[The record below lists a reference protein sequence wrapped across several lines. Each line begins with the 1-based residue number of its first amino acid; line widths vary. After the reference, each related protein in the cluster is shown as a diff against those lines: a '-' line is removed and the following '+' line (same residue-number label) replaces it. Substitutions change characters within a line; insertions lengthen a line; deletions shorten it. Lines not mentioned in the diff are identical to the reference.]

1 MMAEVVKEAASR
13 HVIVEDANAAVERDS
28 AQIRMAIQGWGATPG
43 IYLVLADH
51 ICHTGVQACWVCS
64 LPHQQSWC
72 WTTWSSRTEAW
83 TSCRLLWIAMDG
95 ANGKGEKT
103 KKVLLPLIK
112 ARKCWSVGN
121 LFNLDNR
128 DDWAAL
134 ARCSESGK
142 ICEIMIMD
150 YGYLRGAAQ
159 EDVKKVLDISLSL

>member
-1 MMAEVVKEAASR
+1 
-13 HVIVEDANAAVERDS
+13 
-28 AQIRMAIQGWGATPG
+28 
-43 IYLVLADH
+43 
-51 ICHTGVQACWVCS
+51 
-64 LPHQQSWC
+64 
-72 WTTWSSRTEAW
+72 
-83 TSCRLLWIAMDG
+83 MDG
-95 ANGKGEKT
+95 ANGEGEKT

-159 EDVKKVLDISLSL
+159 EDVKKVLDVSLKFAIVDIGGRGGYFGGPDLLVIKGGMAEDPEADWKMLVERAGLEN